1 MCNFCQKGY
10 GVYTPPQKKKQ
21 ILCLSYQQMQRS
33 EMEEKHQISHTQ
45 YGDMKKKL
53 CMCMCAHFSVVC
65 IFQFPFFFFFGLAV
79 FCGSFSHFSTFRFI
93 IIVQL
98 KSLSL
103 SLSLSLTQLVLS
115 GAPSGVSQRSS
126 SVIYGPFGLRK
137 AAPST
142 IRFCT
147 ESELSRL

>member
-10 GVYTPPQKKKQ
+10 GVYTPPKKKQ
-21 ILCLSYQQMQRS
+21 ILYFSYEQMQRS

-53 CMCMCAHFSVVC
+53 CMCAHFSVVC
-65 IFQFPFFFFFGLAV
+65 IFQFPFFFFFSLAV

-103 SLSLSLTQLVLS
+103 SLSL
-115 GAPSGVSQRSS
+115 
-126 SVIYGPFGLRK
+126 
-137 AAPST
+137 
-142 IRFCT
+142 
-147 ESELSRL
+147 